1 MAEAL
6 GVAASAISL
15 LAVVEQIVHSIN
27 RLRDLHTFMK
37 TAPDE
42 LQNLIEDIETVQE
55 ILLSL
60 KPEMLKFLNIS
71 SAERRLLRFQKDLDM
86 LILTIQKYIKSA
98 VNRIGALKL
107 ALNKEALDKKRQN
120 LENVRSTLLLVQQ
133 AYCSASLYEIHAR
146 ISAPVAVKEKKPRN
160 EETSMGWPYKRE
172 YKHRLQYNSG
182 YRQYC
187 GDELFDDDPVTQ
199 ASGFQAPPEVLAM
212 IQGHFFEDYSK
223 LPLEFRF
230 KQATSLLHTPFSHPN
245 ADIIRVAMGGGS
257 IDPAAYSLEN
267 EGETLLH
274 RIVRGLALVI
284 IQKRASY
291 IAGWRRL
298 FADAVAAGA
307 DLCYVSSRFSLTPLM
322 LFLSYFTQPWCIPT
336 KNYVNTILEI
346 WLSELLLAGI
356 DLAIYGANEKALH
369 TSGAART
376 SLSVFNNGDEI
387 WFRLFL
393 LKYGAK
399 LEDWNILSTDPVD
412 SLVGQFWEMVERA
425 EERMPGAWL

>member
-1 MAEAL
+1 
-6 GVAASAISL
+6 
-15 LAVVEQIVHSIN
+15 
-27 RLRDLHTFMK
+27 
-37 TAPDE
+37 
-42 LQNLIEDIETVQE
+42 
-55 ILLSL
+55 
-60 KPEMLKFLNIS
+60 
-71 SAERRLLRFQKDLDM
+71 
-86 LILTIQKYIKSA
+86 
-98 VNRIGALKL
+98 
-107 ALNKEALDKKRQN
+107 
-120 LENVRSTLLLVQQ
+120 
-133 AYCSASLYEIHAR
+133 
-146 ISAPVAVKEKKPRN
+146 
-160 EETSMGWPYKRE
+160 
-172 YKHRLQYNSG
+172 
-182 YRQYC
+182 
-187 GDELFDDDPVTQ
+187 
-199 ASGFQAPPEVLAM
+199 M